1 MLKGM
6 TPPRRPAL
14 GNDPL
19 AALGL
24 ATSEAVPRPHSAA
37 KAKGKLRPESKST
50 PASTRQP
57 VSKSSGRKTTATPAA
72 QSGRKRA
79 NVSPP
84 APPTTVTGRFAGEML
99 AKTVPPS
106 ISGGNAAKNRPPKW
120 PQNTKTPPT
129 PTLDIREIEKRLE
142 AAFRA
147 LDDLPLPEGAP
158 PRDLRDEAFETVRS
172 LLRLFTPTTWWRI
185 YHETILAGRSLDI
198 DPFGLDPVFEERA
211 ERLADF
217 LYRRW
222 WRVEAHGV
230 GQVPAGGRA
239 LLVSNHSG
247 MLPYD
252 GAMIKHAIRVEHPA
266 RRTVRFLVENFVF
279 YFPFLGT
286 MVYRYGGVRASMDNA
301 LRLLA
306 DNQLTAVFPEG
317 VKGLGKL
324 YRQRY
329 QLQRF
334 GRGGFIKLAIQA
346 RAPIIPVAVVGAEE
360 IHPII
365 AHLDL
370 LAKPLRV
377 PYVPITPTLPLLG
390 PLGLVPLPTKWH
402 LMFGEPLLFPLE
414 YGPEEA
420 DNEILINELTLRVRR
435 MIHAMIYARLAKRR
449 SVFFG

>member
-6 TPPRRPAL
+6 APPRRPAL
-14 GNDPL
+14 GNDPF

-24 ATSEAVPRPHSAA
+24 APSEAAPRPRSAA
-37 KAKGKLRPESKST
+37 KAKGKPRTEPKST
-50 PASTRQP
+50 STTASAPNRRPAAKSAGRKSTGASGGKRTAVTPTTTPAKVQTKTDAKP
-57 VSKSSGRKTTATPAA
+57 HAEKTRTSSSGVGTSKTRRP
-72 QSGRKRA
+72 QSPQNAKT
-79 NVSPP
+79 PP
-84 APPTTVTGRFAGEML
+84 APA
-99 AKTVPPS
+99 
-106 ISGGNAAKNRPPKW
+106 
-120 PQNTKTPPT
+120 
-129 PTLDIREIEKRLE
+129 LDLREIEKRLE

-158 PRDLRDEAFETVRS
+158 SRDLRDEAFETVRS
-172 LLRLFTPTTWWRI
+172 LLRAFTPTTWWRI
-185 YHETILAGRSLDI
+185 YHETVLAGRSLDI

-230 GQVPAGGRA
+230 EHVPAGGRA

-306 DNQLTAVFPEG
+306 DDQLTAVFPEG

-334 GRGGFIKLAIQA
+334 GRGGFIKLAMKS

-360 IHPII
+360 IHPIV

-370 LAKPLRV
+370 LTKPLRV
-377 PYVPITPTLPLLG
+377 PYVPVTPTLPLLG

-402 LMFGEPLLFPLE
+402 VMFGEPLLFPLE

-435 MIHAMIYARLAKRR
+435 TIHAMIYARLAKRR